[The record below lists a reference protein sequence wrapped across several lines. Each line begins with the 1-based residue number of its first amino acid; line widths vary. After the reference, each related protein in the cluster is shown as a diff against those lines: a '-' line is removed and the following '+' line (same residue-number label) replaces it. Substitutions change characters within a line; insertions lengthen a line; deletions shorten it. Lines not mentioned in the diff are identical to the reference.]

1 MQDTKNESSRF
12 ESQYK
17 YIKNFKSEE
26 ILKAIFAGKYYTFL
40 FECERMAQPLA
51 VLVTVCSQ

>member
-17 YIKNFKSEE
+17 HIKNFKNEE

-40 FECERMAQPLA
+40 FECERMAQLLA
-51 VLVTVCSQ
+51 VLGAVL